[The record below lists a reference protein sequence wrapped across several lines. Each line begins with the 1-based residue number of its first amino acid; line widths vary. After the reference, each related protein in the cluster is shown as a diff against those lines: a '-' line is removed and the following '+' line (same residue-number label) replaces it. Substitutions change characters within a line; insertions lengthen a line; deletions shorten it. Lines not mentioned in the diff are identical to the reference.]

1 MFRLLGGIIIVF
13 SSFMYF
19 RIKTEEIKMKITLA
33 DGLISGFVALEEQVC
48 GLCLPIGRALYNA
61 SYLSGRANAVFC
73 KAADFDGGGFDRF
86 SQALQKEKEFS
97 DLVLPYVS
105 GITAVEEEERRCS
118 FSLIRARLEEK
129 RNTLIKELERL
140 GRLYGVIGIPLG
152 VLIVILLY

>member
-1 MFRLLGGIIIVF
+1 M
-13 SSFMYF
+13 
-19 RIKTEEIKMKITLA
+19 
-33 DGLISGFVALEEQVC
+33 
-48 GLCLPIGRALYNA
+48 
-61 SYLSGRANAVFC
+61 
-73 KAADFDGGGFDRF
+73 
-86 SQALQKEKEFS
+86 
-97 DLVLPYVS
+97 PYVS